1 MASEA
6 PRVSHLSHICHGSQ
20 PDVTPLAWVVN
31 SCFHF
36 ADVSNLEVPAQ
47 ENPHGL
53 PRSVPSLSHSVCE
66 MWAHPFLVHTQV
78 PFLQSTEVWRL
89 QPTAQQGSEEI
100 HRIHGKRTHIG
111 FPLAIQLIIPV
122 K

>member
-31 SCFHF
+31 SCFHLWPDV

-53 PRSVPSLSHSVCE
+53 PCNVASLSRSV
-66 MWAHPFLVHTQV
+66 
-78 PFLQSTEVWRL
+78 
-89 QPTAQQGSEEI
+89 
-100 HRIHGKRTHIG
+100 
-111 FPLAIQLIIPV
+111 
-122 K
+122 